1 MVLVLHKIIHRY
13 KTDTGQERHEQGTL
27 KSTPT
32 GQVPSVSGSYE
43 YELDGIITVVT
54 YVADEKGFRPII
66 QLRKKIENQPLGFT
80 LDNRIDPKLLGSLA
94 GGGLG

>member
-1 MVLVLHKIIHRY
+1 M
-13 KTDTGQERHEQGTL
+13 
-27 KSTPT
+27 
-32 GQVPSVSGSYE
+32 
-43 YELDGIITVVT
+43 T